1 MSIGY
6 YSNGT
11 YAERHLKTLYIG
23 ISAGCN
29 YNVLNFNAASIYIPA
44 KVGMDIPIDWHTN
57 TENPYLLQLPEV
69 KTPTTQFYISGG
81 LGLEYNINKNI
92 GFYIEPALRYNINR
106 SIEGQNKF
114 DLFVPIGVKF
124 SW

>member
-1 MSIGY
+1 MFY
-6 YSNGT
+6 
-11 YAERHLKTLYIG
+11 LKTFYIG

-44 KVGMDIPIDWHTN
+44 KIGMDIPIDWHIN

-69 KTPTTQFYISGG
+69 QTPTTQFYISGG